1 MTKKTAIIIIVL
13 SLVGM
18 SILSLTFKKYTS
30 KNNVQNDIEEK
41 EETKDTEAPILIL
54 KENKFIIYQ
63 GNDFNYDAFVISAID
78 NVDGDLKDKVK
89 YTKQDLSNIGT
100 YEIEYSVEDNAGNKA
115 IQVLELIVKEDIG
128 L

>member
-18 SILSLTFKKYTS
+18 SILSMTFKKYTS
-30 KNNVQNDIEEK
+30 KNNTQNSIEEK
-41 EETKDTEAPILIL
+41 EEIKDNEAPVLTL

-63 GNDFNYDAFVISAID
+63 GNEFNYDAFVISAID
-78 NVDGDLKDKVK
+78 NVDGDLKDKVQ
-89 YTKQDLSNIGT
+89 YTNQDLSNVGT

-115 IQVLELIVKEDIG
+115 IQVLELIVKEDLG

>member
-13 SLVGM
+13 SLIGM
-18 SILSLTFKKYTS
+18 SILSMTFKKYTS
-30 KNNVQNDIEEK
+30 KNNVQNNIEEK
-41 EETKDTEAPILIL
+41 EEIKDTEAPILML

-63 GNDFNYDAFVISAID
+63 GNDFNYDSFVISAID

-100 YEIEYSVEDNAGNKA
+100 YEIEYSVEDNVGNKA
-115 IQVLELIVKEDIG
+115 TQVLELIVKEDLG

>member
-13 SLVGM
+13 SLFGM
-18 SILSLTFKKYTS
+18 SILSLTFKKFTY

-41 EETKDTEAPILIL
+41 EETKDTEAPVLTL

-89 YTKQDLSNIGT
+89 YTKQDLSNVGT

-115 IQVLELIVKEDIG
+115 IQVLELIVREDLG